1 MLSEFN
7 VTINFFELFAKKF
20 AKTGENRLF
29 NNKKTLKS
37 ALCKAFFESFKF
49 QTGRGSRTRT
59 HINGFGDRYL
69 SLWTIPL
76 SAR

>member
-37 ALCKAFFESFKF
+37 ALYKVFSRVSSFKLAPYIF
-49 QTGRGSRTRT
+49 VRS
-59 HINGFGDRYL
+59 N
-69 SLWTIPL
+69 
-76 SAR
+76 

>member
-20 AKTGENRLF
+20 AKTGKNRLF

-37 ALCKAFFESFKF
+37 ALYKVFLRVLSFKLAGVVGLEPTSTVLETAILAF
-49 QTGRGSRTRT
+49 GR
-59 HINGFGDRYL
+59 Y
-69 SLWTIPL
+69 P
-76 SAR
+76 

>member
-29 NNKKTLKS
+29 NNKKALKS
-37 ALCKAFFESFKF
+37 ALYKVFLRVLSFKLAPYIF
-49 QTGRGSRTRT
+49 VRS
-59 HINGFGDRYL
+59 N
-69 SLWTIPL
+69 
-76 SAR
+76 